1 MLIFFLAP
9 SKRNIQSKI
18 INEGGN
24 GIFRIE
30 FFVQEVGTH
39 LVDVSVAGHKFGNNT
54 LLAKGYNSAL
64 IRVTDVSDAVVGQ
77 PCQFRGLLKTKIIL
91 NLLFFIN
98 Y

>member
-1 MLIFFLAP
+1 MNIIFFFFLGP
-9 SKRNIQSKI
+9 TKRSVQAKI

-30 FFVQEVGTH
+30 FIVIEVGTH
-39 LVDVSVAGHKFGNNT
+39 LVDVSVAGHKLGTGT

-77 PCQFRGLLKTKIIL
+77 PCQFRG
-91 NLLFFIN
+91 
-98 Y
+98 